1 MTLKCKA
8 KCTEIHKKS
17 QSSAFK
23 GLKVGD
29 VVEFSTK
36 IEHNN
41 RSWGGSATYIDCYN
55 TRTDKHSDL
64 SFNQLSNILKAF
76 EFEEIEN
83 E

>member
-1 MTLKCKA
+1 M
-8 KCTEIHKKS
+8 
-17 QSSAFK
+17 
-23 GLKVGD
+23 
-29 VVEFSTK
+29 EFSTK

-55 TRTDKHSDL
+55 TRTDEHSDL